1 MKETNKSKQII
12 LQVHRIKHLQSE
24 DFVFRS
30 FFASE
35 LVTSPF
41 IHSSAR
47 SHGLIGGVRPTRYPS
62 YFADWLQVSRC
73 SLSSI
78 YPLGGF
84 CCLYYLFSLCCS
96 LLFLHTAI
104 QHDSHVNNHNSQGLS
119 LDRPSPLS
127 PRRSGL

>member
-1 MKETNKSKQII
+1 MKETNKSKKII

-47 SHGLIGGVRPTRYPS
+47 SHGLIGGSDPPGTPRISQTGCRSVVALCPLS
-62 YFADWLQVSRC
+62 ILWEDFAVFTLSFLSVC
-73 SLSSI
+73 SK
-78 YPLGGF
+78 
-84 CCLYYLFSLCCS
+84 
-96 LLFLHTAI
+96 LFLHTAI
-104 QHDSHVNNHNSQGLS
+104 QHDSRVNNHNSQGLF